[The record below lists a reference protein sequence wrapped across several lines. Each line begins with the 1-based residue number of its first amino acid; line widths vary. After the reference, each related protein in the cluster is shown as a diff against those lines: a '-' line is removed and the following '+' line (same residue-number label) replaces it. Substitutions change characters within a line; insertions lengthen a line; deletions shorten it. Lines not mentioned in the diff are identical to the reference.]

1 MVHPFARGPARRA
14 ESPSDAAGSLAID
27 SGAAGRGESAGFSA
41 AAATGHADPP
51 PRLSDEQAQQLLAEL
66 DQQIEQVVLSRQHP
80 ISGLLPA
87 STASTVHGNYGDA
100 WVRDCV
106 YSIQCVWGLAIAHR
120 RQHGRCRR
128 VHELE
133 QRVLQLMRGL
143 LSAMLRQAG
152 KVERFKGSLD
162 RLDAIHAKFDTATGD
177 PVVPDDGWGHL
188 QLDATALFLLQLAQL
203 TRSGLVVVQT
213 SHERDFIQNL
223 TYYVA
228 RAYRVADYGIWE
240 RGDKGNHGLPE
251 RNASSIGLV
260 KAALE
265 ALEGLDLLGPH
276 GDGSYCLTIPQDAIV
291 RLRRALRSLLPRE
304 SASKEVDSACL
315 SVIGYPAWAVDD
327 PALLERTRSKI
338 RSELGGRHGYK
349 RFRRDGHQTVI
360 EDVTRLH
367 YEREELAQ
375 FEHIECEWPLFLAF
389 ELITACCEERW
400 AEARRFRSQL
410 SALALHVDGVELFP
424 ELYRVS
430 EELIEAERR
439 WPGSQVRLPN
449 ENVPLLWTQSLVWL
463 SDLLLAG
470 LLLPDDLDPG
480 MRRRR
485 TPLGADEVLVALV
498 PEDEAIASALV
509 QAGLPVTPR
518 TATAGSVFAGPAGPA
533 TASPE
538 VPSPQAAAAQVAL
551 LQPDAR
557 GSDSAGSASLTTA
570 SARVASSRELGQRMA
585 AVGANERLGLSGHP
599 RVRMETMATAR
610 LYRHRGELLAFLP
623 AVLEEDTFYL
633 ADDPQQLVDA
643 VASEL
648 RLLQRHWRGPG
659 APLLLIPIAS
669 GPFRADPGAFLRL
682 GLELQRGCLEG
693 VNVQLAPLQQL
704 LSQAAAVDLP
714 DQAVAVCQLGIGG
727 HTLLPPSTSQTP
739 LTARQEQELE
749 ETTVSALVER
759 LWYSQSLPEQ
769 AELLE
774 LLARRIGPHAR
785 LQGPTGGAS
794 VTLMLLL
801 EEVYRRGLTEADW
814 NVVRRSAGAMGL
826 VHPQLEDALT
836 DLLVRQKQV
845 VVGRNYT
852 NDSLISDPQGSST
865 IAAMIRRFGGED
877 GREWMLQQE
886 LLLALDG
893 LARLEPDLLSGSLTL
908 QLGQLLLLLTGELAA
923 ELDLSP
929 SDAFEH
935 LCGLPPHAIR
945 RRLRAVLADV
955 EHARAALQRKE
966 QLHLRGR
973 VRWEVPDPLD
983 ELPRGSCWLQHRMRL
998 GALQRVPRNFHAGI
1012 WDLLHHCR
1020 GIVIGDKLERRN
1032 RLESAPLL
1040 SEKTAGER
1048 NFASLVEQLLG
1059 KIEAPEYRQLCTETL
1074 LTLIAFVA
1082 ANPQVQFDDDLAL
1095 DVVIGHAVRVGW
1107 QECHPQV
1114 SEADYGLNKGDAW
1127 DLFYRSSPARC
1138 RRWQLLAL
1146 QQLTGSGPPAGGER
1160 PGSPDSLA
1168 AQTVR
1173 LSCRDE
1179 CPETPLL

>member
-1 MVHPFARGPARRA
+1 MVHPSATAAASSEPETSGQGPAA
-14 ESPSDAAGSLAID
+14 P
-27 SGAAGRGESAGFSA
+27 
-41 AAATGHADPP
+41 
-51 PRLSDEQAQQLLAEL
+51 LSEAQARELLQRL

-80 ISGLLPA
+80 ITGLLPA

-106 YSIQCVWGLAIAHR
+106 YSIQCVWGLAMAHR
-120 RQHGRCRR
+120 RLNGSCRR
-128 VHELE
+128 AHELE

-143 LSAMLRQAG
+143 LAAMLRQAA
-152 KVERFKGSLD
+152 KVERFKASLD
-162 RLDAIHAKFDTATGD
+162 PLDAIHAKFDTATGE

-213 SHERDFIQNL
+213 SHERDFVQNL

-276 GDGSYCLTIPQDAIV
+276 GDGSYVLTIPHDAIV

-304 SASKEVDSACL
+304 SSSKEVDSACL

-327 PALLERTRSKI
+327 AELAERTRAKI
-338 RSELGGRHGYK
+338 RSELGGRYGYK
-349 RFRRDGHQTVI
+349 RFRRDGHQCVN

-389 ELITACCEERW
+389 ELITACCEQRW
-400 AEARRFRSQL
+400 DEARDFRARL
-410 SALALHVDGVELFP
+410 SELAVCSDGVELYP
-424 ELYRVS
+424 ELYLVP
-430 EELIEAERR
+430 EQGIEAERR
-439 WPGSQVRLPN
+439 QPGSQPRLAN
-449 ENVPLLWTQSLVWL
+449 ENVPLLWTQSLTWL

-470 LLLPDDLDPG
+470 LLLPDDLDPSL
-480 MRRRR
+480 RRRR
-485 TPLGADEVLVALV
+485 TPLGAAEVLVALV
-498 PEDEAIASALV
+498 PEDDGIAAALV
-509 QAGLPVTPR
+509 QAGLPLTPR
-518 TATAGSVFAGPAGPA
+518 NGSP
-533 TASPE
+533 
-538 VPSPQAAAAQVAL
+538 
-551 LQPDAR
+551 
-557 GSDSAGSASLTTA
+557 
-570 SARVASSRELGQRMA
+570 RVASSRELGQRMA
-585 AVGANERLGLSGHP
+585 AVGANERLELSGHP

-610 LYRHRGELLAFLP
+610 LYRHGGELIAFLP

-633 ADDPQQLVDA
+633 ADDPLQLVDA

-648 RLLQRHWRGPG
+648 RLLQRHWSGPG
-659 APLLLIPIAS
+659 APLLLIPIAA
-669 GPFRADPGAFLRL
+669 GPFRRDPGAFLRL

-693 VNVQLAPLQQL
+693 VNVQLAPLAEQVR
-704 LSQAAAVDLP
+704 QAVLVDLP
-714 DQAVAVCQLGIGG
+714 DQAVAACQLGHGS
-727 HTLLPPSTSQTP
+727 HTLLPPATSQQP

-749 ETTVSALVER
+749 ETTVAALVER
-759 LWYSQSLPEQ
+759 LWHSTSLPEQ
-769 AELLE
+769 AEVLE
-774 LLARRIGPHAR
+774 LLARRLGPHAR
-785 LQGPTGGAS
+785 LQGPMDGAG
-794 VTLMLLL
+794 VTLMRLL
-801 EEVYRRGLTEADW
+801 EEVYRRGLAEADW

-865 IAAMIRRFGGED
+865 IASMIRRFGGED

-923 ELDLSP
+923 EADLSP
-929 SDAFEH
+929 IEAFEA

-973 VRWEVPDPLD
+973 VRWEVPDPLE

-998 GALQRVPRNFHAGI
+998 GALQRVPRNFYAGI
-1012 WDLLHHCR
+1012 WDLLHHCC

-1032 RLESAPLL
+1032 RLESGPLL
-1040 SEKTAGER
+1040 SEKTPGER

-1059 KIEAPEYRQLCTETL
+1059 KIEAPEYRQLCTEAL
-1074 LTLIAFVA
+1074 LTLIAFVT
-1082 ANPQVQFDDDLAL
+1082 ANPQVQVDDDLAL

-1107 QECHPQV
+1107 QECNPEV
-1114 SEADYGLNKGDAW
+1114 SAADYGLHKGDAW
-1127 DLFYRSSPARC
+1127 DLFYRSSPAQC

-1146 QQLTGSGPPAGGER
+1146 QQLTDGDADASGADPAGTAEPQSVEAVVG
-1160 PGSPDSLA
+1160 PSGH
-1168 AQTVR
+1168 
-1173 LSCRDE
+1173 
-1179 CPETPLL
+1179 

>member
-1 MVHPFARGPARRA
+1 MAHP
-14 ESPSDAAGSLAID
+14 
-27 SGAAGRGESAGFSA
+27 SATA
-41 AAATGHADPP
+41 AAHPAPGNLPPGSPP
-51 PRLSDEQAQQLLAEL
+51 PLPQGEARELLRRL

-106 YSIQCVWGLAIAHR
+106 YSIQCVWGLAMAQR
-120 RQHGRCRR
+120 RLHGPCRR
-128 VHELE
+128 AHELE

-143 LSAMLRQAG
+143 LGAMLRQAE
-152 KVERFKGSLD
+152 KVERFKTSLD
-162 RLDAIHAKFDTATGD
+162 PLDAIHAKFDTANGD

-276 GDGSYCLTIPQDAIV
+276 GDGSYSLTIPQDAIV

-327 PALLERTRSKI
+327 PDLVERTRAKI
-338 RSELGGRHGYK
+338 RSELGGAHGYK
-349 RFRRDGHQTVI
+349 RFRRDGHQCVI

-400 AEARRFRSQL
+400 EEARRFRARL
-410 SALALHVDGVELFP
+410 SALAVQVDGVELYP
-424 ELYRVS
+424 ELYLVP
-430 EELIEAERR
+430 EEAIEAERR
-439 WPGSQVRLPN
+439 EPGSQPRLPN
-449 ENVPLLWTQSLVWL
+449 DNVPLLWTQSLTWL

-470 LLLPDDLDPG
+470 LLLPDDLDPSQ
-480 MRRRR
+480 RRRR
-485 TPLGADEVLVALV
+485 APLGAVEVLVALV
-498 PEDEAIASALV
+498 PEDEAIAAAMA
-509 QAGLPVTPR
+509 QAGLPLTSR
-518 TATAGSVFAGPAGPA
+518 N
-533 TASPE
+533 ASP
-538 VPSPQAAAAQVAL
+538 
-551 LQPDAR
+551 
-557 GSDSAGSASLTTA
+557 
-570 SARVASSRELGQRMA
+570 RVASSRELGQRMV
-585 AVGANERLGLSGHP
+585 AVGANARLALSGHP

-610 LYRHRGELLAFLP
+610 LYRHRGEAIAFLP
-623 AVLEEDTFYL
+623 AVLEDDTFYL

-659 APLLLIPIAS
+659 LPLLLIPIAA
-669 GPFRADPGAFLRL
+669 GPFRCDPGAFLRL
-682 GLELQRGCLEG
+682 GLELQRGTLEG
-693 VNVQLAPLQQL
+693 VKVQLAS
-704 LSQAAAVDLP
+704 LSQLVSQMVLVELP
-714 DQAVAVCQLGIGG
+714 DQAVAACQLGHGR
-727 HTLLPPSTSQTP
+727 HTLLPPATSQQP

-749 ETTVSALVER
+749 ETTVAALVER
-759 LWYSQSLPEQ
+759 LWHSTSLPEQ
-769 AELLE
+769 AEVLE
-774 LLARRIGPHAR
+774 LLARRLGPHAR
-785 LQGPTGGAS
+785 LQGPVDGSG
-794 VTLMLLL
+794 VTLMRLL
-801 EEVYRRGLTEADW
+801 EEVYRRGLAEAEW

-923 ELDLSP
+923 EADLSP
-929 SDAFEH
+929 SEAFEA

-955 EHARAALQRKE
+955 DHARAALQRKE

-973 VRWEVPDPLD
+973 VRWEVPDPLE
-983 ELPRGSCWLQHRMRL
+983 ELPRGSGWLQHRMRL
-998 GALQRVPRNFHAGI
+998 GALQRVPRNFYAGI

-1032 RLESAPLL
+1032 RLESGPLL
-1040 SEKTAGER
+1040 SEKTPGER

-1074 LTLIAFVA
+1074 LTLIAFVT

-1107 QECHPQV
+1107 QEQNPQV
-1114 SEADYGLNKGDAW
+1114 STADYGLHKGDAW
-1127 DLFYRSSPARC
+1127 ELFYRSSPAQC

-1146 QQLTGSGPPAGGER
+1146 QQLTDDNGKAAGS
-1160 PGSPDSLA
+1160 
-1168 AQTVR
+1168 
-1173 LSCRDE
+1173 
-1179 CPETPLL
+1179 